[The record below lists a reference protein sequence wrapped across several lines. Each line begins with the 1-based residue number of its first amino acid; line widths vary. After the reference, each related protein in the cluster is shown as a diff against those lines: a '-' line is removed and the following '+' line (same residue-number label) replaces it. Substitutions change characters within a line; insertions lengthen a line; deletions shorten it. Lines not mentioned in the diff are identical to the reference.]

1 MLKRSTFWYTRMTL
15 LHALILWSLPDDVH
29 EDQPIRGH
37 GADPRGQVREW
48 LALADG
54 QREHPLVAAAGRL
67 AVRALQTR
75 RPERFLWIDEA
86 GVASEV
92 GTEVSSPGEQRVHN
106 LWIPPSTGWSTLD
119 PAAQQPLADVL
130 VLAVLGERG
139 YRPKDLFRLLEL
151 CGPENCRLPSCL
163 SRDRT
168 RLDPVRAVERTSQP
182 GSNCTDECGMRMC
195 PYPAKVENLR
205 VEFSEVFCVHQ
216 HDLLRAWQPRSWLF
230 LRFRREAPWQRKV
243 PVAGLRRFWD
253 EMGDRAR
260 DVNPEDMDASGH

>member
-1 MLKRSTFWYTRMTL
+1 MDSQG
-15 LHALILWSLPDDVH
+15 
-29 EDQPIRGH
+29 DQGGR
-37 GADPRGQVREW
+37 
-48 LALADG
+48 
-54 QREHPLVAAAGRL
+54 AGR
-67 AVRALQTR
+67 
-75 RPERFLWIDEA
+75 D
-86 GVASEV
+86 
-92 GTEVSSPGEQRVHN
+92 
-106 LWIPPSTGWSTLD
+106 
-119 PAAQQPLADVL
+119 
-130 VLAVLGERG
+130 
-139 YRPKDLFRLLEL
+139 L
-151 CGPENCRLPSCL
+151 CGPESYRLPSYL

-168 RLDPVRAVERTSQP
+168 RLDPVRAVERTAQP

-260 DVNPEDMDASGH
+260 DVNPEDMDTSGH